1 MMIIQGSK
9 TSKKSL
15 ISLLII
21 SLFRWLLNY
30 SSIAWSNETWRI
42 GSDRIDWDHQ
52 IIHVTGGS
60 DGLGRV
66 ITETLAIKNMRFFW
80 DIRPLTA
87 NPSDSDVHHYE
98 CDISDAKAVEAVA
111 DRVKNEVGDPTII
124 INNVEVANGT
134 FIIDL
139 NPSEI
144 QRFGVNIMA
153 HFHLLKAFLPT
164 LIELK
169 NGYIVSTISIALLA
183 SVKLQITVLQKQLF

>member
-1 MMIIQGSK
+1 
-9 TSKKSL
+9 
-15 ISLLII
+15 
-21 SLFRWLLNY
+21 
-30 SSIAWSNETWRI
+30 
-42 GSDRIDWDHQ
+42 
-52 IIHVTGGS
+52 
-60 DGLGRV
+60 
-66 ITETLAIKNMRFFW
+66 MRFFW

-144 QRFGVNIMA
+144 RRFGVNIMA

-169 NGYIVSTISIALLA
+169 NGYIVSTISIVTVA
-183 SVKLQITVLQKQLF
+183 SILGTFGVCQASDYCTSKAAVLSLHESLELDCRFLNILIPTVSFFIE

>member
-1 MMIIQGSK
+1 
-9 TSKKSL
+9 
-15 ISLLII
+15 
-21 SLFRWLLNY
+21 
-30 SSIAWSNETWRI
+30 
-42 GSDRIDWDHQ
+42 
-52 IIHVTGGS
+52 
-60 DGLGRV
+60 
-66 ITETLAIKNMRFFW
+66 MRFFW

-169 NGYIVSTISIALLA
+169 NGYIVSTISIVNLDIITKLIAIICFYLFLSSQVTVA
-183 SVKLQITVLQKQLF
+183 SILGTFGVCQASDYCTSKAAVLSLHESLELDCRFLNILIPTVSFFIE